1 MGIAPISNDNIKV
14 GYISEDDGYV
24 KGISVAQANAYEALN
39 PGTVYIFLNGDNKVE
54 YLTIEEV
61 NQLTSKNLLRS
72 DPCKVGPQP
81 CPPPTLEFY
90 GGGGIG
96 AEANPVVD
104 RQGNLLAADL
114 VNGGFGYETP
124 PFVTVV
130 DPCRNGNG
138 AVLNTE
144 IKDGIGD
151 MMVVLTNLAELCGL
165 TVEEC
170 IESAWNEISNRTGKM
185 KNGTFVKD

>member
-1 MGIAPISNDNIKV
+1 MSIAPISNENIKV

-24 KGISVAQANAYEALN
+24 KGKSIAEANAYEALN

-54 YLTIEEV
+54 YLSIDKV
-61 NQLTSKNLLRS
+61 NRLTSKNLLRS

-81 CPPPTLEFY
+81 CPPPTLRFY

-144 IKDGIGD
+144 IKDGI
-151 MMVVLTNLAELCGL
+151 VVRILLTIQAQDTYHQRVLHHNILQFY
-165 TVEEC
+165 
-170 IESAWNEISNRTGKM
+170 NFRK
-185 KNGTFVKD
+185 

>member
-1 MGIAPISNDNIKV
+1 MSIAPISNENIKV
-14 GYISEDDGYV
+14 GYISQTDGYV
-24 KGISVAQANAYEALN
+24 KNRSVAQANDYEASN
-39 PGTVYIFLNGDNKVE
+39 PGTIYIFLNGDNKVE
-54 YLTIEEV
+54 YLSIDEV
-61 NQLTSKNLLRS
+61 NKLTSKNLLRT
-72 DPCKVGPQP
+72 DPCKIGPQP

-114 VNGGFGYETP
+114 VNGGFGYQTP

-144 IKDGIGD
+144 I
-151 MMVVLTNLAELCGL
+151 
-165 TVEEC
+165 
-170 IESAWNEISNRTGKM
+170 
-185 KNGTFVKD
+185 